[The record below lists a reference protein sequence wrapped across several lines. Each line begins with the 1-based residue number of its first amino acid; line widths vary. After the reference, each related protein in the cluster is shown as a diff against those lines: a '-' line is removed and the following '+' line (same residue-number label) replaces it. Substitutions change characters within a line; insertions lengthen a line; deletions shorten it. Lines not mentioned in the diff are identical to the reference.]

1 MIQQSNEQMARW
13 KEYVTE
19 KRKLE
24 NLENTRKMEE
34 MKQSLRQSQRQLEKR
49 IREKEEQA
57 ARLRRAVEERKVW
70 IYVFFLNLKII
81 FTFYIILYIMLTAL
95 CHLFHFFPDEVI
107 VI

>member
-1 MIQQSNEQMARW
+1 MARW

-57 ARLRRAVEERKVW
+57 ARLRRAVEERKV
-70 IYVFFLNLKII
+70 
-81 FTFYIILYIMLTAL
+81 
-95 CHLFHFFPDEVI
+95 
-107 VI
+107 